1 MKILKPKTHC
11 LIIGITSIAL
21 SLTASMAMAFKEQG
35 KIIAGSDMTYPP
47 FEYMKDNKPAGFDI
61 EFLAGVAKVMGMEAE
76 NIDTRW
82 ANLIPGLR
90 GDRFDIINSSMYIT
104 EERIKVIDMI
114 PYLKSGQSIVS
125 LTGSEFQPKTFEELC
140 GHKVGSMAGTVFLS
154 QVQKISAEHCET
166 NGLEPIAI
174 SEYPT
179 DPETTQAVLSR
190 AVEVQVTDGSVAAGL
205 VEKLGNRVMIT
216 SDELL
221 FPVLNGMAVRKGNDE
236 VKEALIE
243 GIEKFSK
250 TPEYQALLKKY
261 NFQAPTPEDIKKLMP
276 KP

>member
-1 MKILKPKTHC
+1 
-11 LIIGITSIAL
+11 
-21 SLTASMAMAFKEQG
+21 
-35 KIIAGSDMTYPP
+35 
-47 FEYMKDNKPAGFDI
+47 
-61 EFLAGVAKVMGMEAE
+61 
-76 NIDTRW
+76 
-82 ANLIPGLR
+82 
-90 GDRFDIINSSMYIT
+90 
-104 EERIKVIDMI
+104 
-114 PYLKSGQSIVS
+114 
-125 LTGSEFQPKTFEELC
+125 
-140 GHKVGSMAGTVFLS
+140 
-154 QVQKISAEHCET
+154 
-166 NGLEPIAI
+166 
-174 SEYPT
+174 
-179 DPETTQAVLSR
+179 VLSR